1 MKPDKVHVIG
11 AGLSGLAAAV
21 ALAEQGIPVEI
32 SEAAG
37 QAGGRCRSYF
47 DQSLGLT
54 IDNGNHL
61 VLSGNGA
68 VRTYLETIGTSGR
81 LAGPP
86 TAAFPFIDLTTGE
99 QWTVKPNSGKLPW
112 WIFARS
118 RRVPATTAADYLG
131 LAALRK
137 TTPDQRIGDVL
148 PCKGMLWRRL
158 MHPFLLA
165 ALNTEPESASASLA
179 WALLRETLVKGGA
192 ACRPLFAAEG
202 LSAIFIEPALSLL
215 AQHGSAVHYNRR
227 LRRLVFVEGN
237 ESARLTGLDFGTSVI
252 PLSPRDAV
260 VLAVPPW
267 VAQELAPGIDAPRTF
282 HAIVNGHFKIVPAP
296 QTPPMI
302 GVIGGTVEWIFAF
315 HDRLSITISGAD
327 RLLNTDRAE
336 LAALLWR
343 DVAAVHG
350 LPAALPPWQIVVEK
364 RATFAATPQENIHR
378 PGTSPR
384 WNNLF
389 LAGDWTDTGL
399 PATIEGALRSGYRA
413 AEFALQRRA

>member
-1 MKPDKVHVIG
+1 
-11 AGLSGLAAAV
+11 
-21 ALAEQGIPVEI
+21 
-32 SEAAG
+32 
-37 QAGGRCRSYF
+37 
-47 DQSLGLT
+47 
-54 IDNGNHL
+54 
-61 VLSGNGA
+61 
-68 VRTYLETIGTSGR
+68 
-81 LAGPP
+81 
-86 TAAFPFIDLTTGE
+86 
-99 QWTVKPNSGKLPW
+99 
-112 WIFARS
+112 
-118 RRVPATTAADYLG
+118 
-131 LAALRK
+131 
-137 TTPDQRIGDVL
+137 
-148 PCKGMLWRRL
+148 
-158 MHPFLLA
+158 
-165 ALNTEPESASASLA
+165 
-179 WALLRETLVKGGA
+179 
-192 ACRPLFAAEG
+192 
-202 LSAIFIEPALSLL
+202 
-215 AQHGSAVHYNRR
+215 
-227 LRRLVFVEGN
+227 
-237 ESARLTGLDFGTSVI
+237 
-252 PLSPRDAV
+252 
-260 VLAVPPW
+260 LAVPSW

-282 HAIVNGHFKIVPAP
+282 RAIVNGHFKITPPP

-378 PGTSPR
+378 PVTGTR